1 MGDMKKRLSAVIGAV
16 CGAALI
22 LFGTVGVWT
31 SNMTHQMIDAM
42 PDIHVVGQG
51 AATPICTAFIFLG
64 AGFTSWGIYK
74 LREQHR
80 PYPEIDHLLKN
91 DSEAISKSLY

>member
-1 MGDMKKRLSAVIGAV
+1 MKKCLGAIIGAA

-22 LFGTVGVWT
+22 IFGTVGVWT
-31 SNMTHQMIDAM
+31 SRMTYCIIGAM
-42 PDIHVVGQG
+42 PDTHVVNQG
-51 AATPICTAFIFLG
+51 ATTPICIAFIFLG
-64 AGFTSWGIYK
+64 VGLTSWGIYK

-91 DSEAISKSLY
+91 DSGAISKY